1 MIVGFTT
8 MTKIM
13 APSSKGV
20 TSLTVAIGIMLTIKA
35 IFFQVNTPLM
45 GLRFTLIPKTHRQAR
60 NTIVNGYYYDKE
72 TGAPHAV
79 PRNQFIEIDDD
90 LYYFDS
96 EGKPLTGKKIID
108 GKEYYFRENGSARRG
123 GL

>member
-20 TSLTVAIGIMLTIKA
+20 TSLTVATGIMLTIKA

-45 GLRFTLIPKTHRQAR
+45 GLRFTLIQKLTDKPEIQLSMA
-60 NTIVNGYYYDKE
+60 TIMTKRPV
-72 TGAPHAV
+72 HHM
-79 PRNQFIEIDDD
+79 QSLEIN
-90 LYYFDS
+90 S
-96 EGKPLTGKKIID
+96 
-108 GKEYYFRENGSARRG
+108 
-123 GL
+123 